1 MNAQNQKAASTA
13 AGARGGPATESPA
26 VSKIAEKAL
35 AGLARWEEEKPR
47 KDRDEKLFYCPVCS
61 YTATVTYYM
70 LKKYGKPK
78 CPACDVETAEFD
90 EVKFRE
96 LRRRLAEEARK
107 ILPRAVEALMEV
119 AKVHGV
125 VGGEPEVRVESHAV
139 VVRPDHT
146 LNEFR
151 YEASLRRIEAFYYYY
166 DTERHEKS
174 LKELAAAARRLG
186 LGLHVVICPGHA
198 RMPIPFPYSYDV
210 FNGFVINMN
219 SDELRGYMM
228 ATSYWL

>member
-1 MNAQNQKAASTA
+1 MNAQNKKAASKA
-13 AGARGGPATESPA
+13 AGARGSPATESPA

-35 AGLARWEEEKPR
+35 AELARWEEEKPR

-78 CPACDVETAEFD
+78 CPACDVEMAEFD

-96 LRRRLAEEARK
+96 LRRRLAEEGRK

-125 VGGEPEVRVESHAV
+125 VGGEPEVKVEGPV
-139 VVRPDHT
+139 VAVRPDHT
-146 LNEFR
+146 PNEFR
-151 YEASLRRIEAFYYYY
+151 YNASKRRLEAFYYYY
-166 DTERHEKS
+166 DMVEHERS
-174 LKELAAAARRLG
+174 LKALAAAARRLG
-186 LGLHVVICPGHA
+186 LGLYAAIYPDHA
-198 RMPIPFPYSYDV
+198 KMPMPLPYSYDA
-210 FNGFVINMN
+210 FKGLVIEMDAN
-219 SDELRGYMM
+219 ELCEYMM